1 MVSASHF
8 LALRIWLISAVSR
21 WAKFIEDTNPSLSTT
36 LPQRPAKA
44 AQDEGGSFE
53 IGLENT
59 DNGVVCRF
67 PPEPSG
73 LLHIGHVKALVLNN
87 YFAHERYKG
96 TLILRFDDT
105 NPVKEKL
112 EFQNAI
118 IEDIALMGI
127 TPDRTTFTSD
137 YFQELYDYCVQM
149 IKEGTAYA
157 DDTEQEEMRRQRMD
171 GLPSKRRNESPEES
185 LKRFEEMKTGSEEG
199 QRWCIRA
206 KISIDDPNKALRDP
220 VIYRCNPQPH
230 HRTGATW
237 KVYPTYDFCCPIVD
251 SIEGVTHALRTTEYK
266 DRDAQYQWILKALRL
281 RHVYNWDFN
290 RLNFIRTLLSK
301 RKLGMFVESGMTR
314 GWDDPRM
321 PTVRGIRRRG
331 CTMEALRE
339 FILKQGPSKNIVLLQ
354 WDSFWATNKKVIDQ
368 IAGRYTA
375 IEATDRVPVKVIGAP
390 KAPRTEMKELHAKR
404 DLGKKKVIFSENVII
419 EQADAA
425 SFEQD
430 EEITLMNWGNAI
442 VRKISHSINP
452 LHPKLVT
459 GIEMELHLQGD
470 VKKTKK
476 KITWYALRFLLCQ
489 S

>member
-1 MVSASHF
+1 M
-8 LALRIWLISAVSR
+8 
-21 WAKFIEDTNPSLSTT
+21 
-36 LPQRPAKA
+36 
-44 AQDEGGSFE
+44 
-53 IGLENT
+53 
-59 DNGVVCRF
+59 
-67 PPEPSG
+67 
-73 LLHIGHVKALVLNN
+73 
-87 YFAHERYKG
+87 
-96 TLILRFDDT
+96 
-105 NPVKEKL
+105 

-118 IEDIALMGI
+118 IEDVALMGV

-157 DDTEQEEMRRQRMD
+157 DDTEQEEMRKQRME
-171 GLPSKRRNESPEES
+171 GLPSKRRNDSPEEN
-185 LKRFEEMKTGSEEG
+185 LNRFEEMKTGSEEG

-206 KISIDDPNKALRDP
+206 KISVDNPNKALRDP
-220 VIYRCNPQPH
+220 VIYRCNLQPH
-230 HRTGATW
+230 HRTGSTW

-281 RHVYNWDFN
+281 RNVYNWDFN
-290 RLNFIRTLLSK
+290 RLNFVRTVLSK
-301 RKLGMFVESGMTR
+301 RKLTKFVQSGMVR

-339 FILKQGPSKNIVLLQ
+339 FILKQGPSKNTVLLQ

-375 IEATDRVPVKVIGAP
+375 IETMDRVPVKVIGVP
-390 KAPRTEMKELHAKR
+390 KEPRTEMKELHAKR
-404 DLGKKKVIFSENVII
+404 DLGKKKVVYSENLII
-419 EQADAA
+419 DQADAA

-430 EEITLMNWGNAI
+430 EEVTMMNWGNAI
-442 VRKISHSINP
+442 VRKISHSTDP
-452 LHPKLVT
+452 QHPKLVT

-489 S
+489 SFYCFTAMLTIH

>member
-1 MVSASHF
+1 VNGE
-8 LALRIWLISAVSR
+8 
-21 WAKFIEDTNPSLSTT
+21 KKE
-36 LPQRPAKA
+36 
-44 AQDEGGSFE
+44 EGGGFE
-53 IGLENT
+53 IGLEDT
-59 DNGVVCRF
+59 SNGVVCRF

-73 LLHIGHVKALVLNN
+73 FLHIGHAKAAMLNN
-87 YFAHERYKG
+87 YFAHEKYKG

-149 IKEGTAYA
+149 IREGTAYA
-157 DDTEQEEMRRQRMD
+157 DDTEQEEMRKQRMD
-171 GLPSKRRNESPEES
+171 GLPSKRRNTSPEEN
-185 LKRFEEMKTGSEEG
+185 LNRFEEMKTGSEEG

-206 KISIDDPNKALRDP
+206 KISVDDPNKALRDP

-230 HRTGATW
+230 HRTGTTW
-237 KVYPTYDFCCPIVD
+237 KIYPSYDLCCPIVD

-281 RHVYNWDFN
+281 RHVYNYDFN
-290 RLNFIRTLLSK
+290 RLNFVHTVLSK
-301 RKLGMFVESGMTR
+301 RKLTKFVDSGMVK

-339 FILKQGPSKNIVLLQ
+339 FILKQGPSKNIVLLH
-354 WDSFWATNKKVIDQ
+354 WDVFWATNKKVIDQ

-375 IEATDRVPVKVIGAP
+375 IETTDSVPVKVIGAP
-390 KAPRTEMKELHAKR
+390 KAPTTEMKDLHVKH
-404 DLGKKKVIFSENVII
+404 DLGKKKVVISENVII
-419 EQADAA
+419 DQADAA

-452 LHPKLVT
+452 LHPNLVI

-476 KITWYALRFLLCQ
+476 KITWYALRFPPCQPFSFLLTAILMIH
-489 S
+489 